1 MMPKIGERIGAI
13 ISTDEK
19 TKKLFFLGYG
29 IYKEDI
35 IPSKEARGFL
45 AEGLREYG
53 RSNPTLKLDNGDI
66 VYGCE
71 CWWGPEA
78 RMKQQIEG
86 YQKAGYTIEIVRIGD
101 IRKAYDEEQPPS
113 EKT

>member
-1 MMPKIGERIGAI
+1 MSKIGDKVGAF
-13 ISTDEK
+13 ISTDPE

-29 IYKEDI
+29 IYEGDT

-53 RSNPTLKLDNGDI
+53 RPNPTLKLENGDT

-71 CWWGPEA
+71 CWWGAEA
-78 RMKQQIEG
+78 RIKQQIEEC
-86 YQKAGYTIEIVRIGD
+86 QKAGYTIEIVRIAD
-101 IRKAYDEEQPPS
+101 RRKAYDEEQQPPS
-113 EKT
+113 KEG